1 MLIKTKG
8 RGTGERGVRKHMQII
23 QVDKEVKYKLGGK

>member
-1 MLIKTKG
+1 MLIKTKT

-23 QVDKEVKYKLGGK
+23 QVDKGEV